1 MSIKVLTLN
10 LWNVG
15 HALDHRDTLVASGL
29 RRLRPDIV
37 CLQEVSRNPVTQ
49 RLRSEFF
56 AASCGLPH
64 HLFSGFGETTSQS
77 GEPVP
82 AAMEGL
88 AILSRYP
95 ALRQRTVALSNFPGD
110 FPRQAFLAE
119 FAVKE
124 RRIAV
129 VTTHLAYPPTFSR
142 ERAIQTRQILDGIDQ
157 FTAHGDVDAII
168 LTGDFNDE
176 YHALSVQAILQSR
189 HGFRDAYSTCH
200 PTDTGATFAS
210 RNPYAGQGFDPGLRI
225 DFIFA
230 TPNLQPVECTLV
242 FDGNRDL
249 DPVSD
254 HFGVLCEFTP
264 AEDAKVLAS
273 GGYVPI
279 NP

>member
-15 HALDHRDTLVASGL
+15 HALDHRNTLVASGL
-29 RRLRPDIV
+29 QRLRPDIV
-37 CLQEVSRNPVTQ
+37 CLQEVSRNPATQ
-49 RLRSEFF
+49 QLRSELF
-56 AASCGLPH
+56 AAPCGLPH
-64 HLFSGFGETTSQS
+64 HLFSGFGETTSRS
-77 GEPVP
+77 GESVP

-95 ALRQRTVALSNFPGD
+95 ALRQMTVALSNFPGD

-142 ERAIQTRQILDGIDQ
+142 EREIQTRQVLEGIDQ
-157 FTAHGDVDAII
+157 FTSQGDVDAII

-176 YHALSVQAILQSR
+176 CDASSIQAILKSR
-189 HGFRDAYSTCH
+189 HGFRDAYSACH
-200 PTDTGATFAS
+200 PTGTGATFAS
-210 RNPYAGQGFDPGLRI
+210 SNPYAGQGFDPGLRI

-230 TPNLQPVECTLV
+230 TPNLRPVECTPV

-254 HFGVLCEFTP
+254 HFGVLCEFEL
-264 AEDAKVLAS
+264 AEGAKSSLPVAAS
-273 GGYVPI
+273 R
-279 NP
+279 